1 MELFRVIV
9 MSGFIIGK
17 KVNVHIHVGIPFM
30 GVINGGYHFNV
41 MYINFDTETR
51 KVVGTA
57 IEGPIPVCQK
67 LFENTLDC
75 QFKDEE

>member
-1 MELFRVIV
+1 
-9 MSGFIIGK
+9 
-17 KVNVHIHVGIPFM
+17 M